1 MHTYIYILNVC
12 VCDAYEKGIW
22 SQSLEIEMSSKTGIE
37 PAPSDS
43 TNASKKPPWFHG
55 ALEIPLNFV
64 KIYLVLLKKSEN
76 YRKYES
82 DFQTITNRKEGGGG
96 GGE

>member
-1 MHTYIYILNVC
+1 MCVYVNIYIKC

-22 SQSLEIEMSSKTGIE
+22 SQSLEIEMSSKTDIE

-76 YRKYES
+76 YSKYES
-82 DFQTITNRKEGGGG
+82 DFQTITLRKEGGG
-96 GGE
+96 E